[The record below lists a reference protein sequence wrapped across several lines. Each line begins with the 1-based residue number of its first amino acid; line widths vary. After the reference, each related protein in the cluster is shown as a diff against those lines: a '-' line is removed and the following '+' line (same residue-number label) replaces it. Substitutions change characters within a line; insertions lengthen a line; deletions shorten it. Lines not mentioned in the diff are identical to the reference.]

1 MPLQKIDPL
10 TFKENIFQKIGSE
23 WFLLTAGNEENCNTM
38 TAAWGGLGFLWGK
51 NVATVYVRQSRYTYG
66 FMEETDRFTLSFFGE
81 GNQRDALAFCGS
93 RSGRDVDKFEACG
106 LHKIP
111 LDGSTAIE
119 EAELV
124 ITCKKLCRQP
134 LLPESF
140 TDPSV
145 MEHYADHDY
154 HTMYIGEIIN
164 IYRQTEGEK

>member
-93 RSGRDVDKFEACG
+93 RSGRDVISLRHADCIKSRSMAA
-106 LHKIP
+106 LP
-111 LDGSTAIE
+111 LKKPNLSSPAKNSAVSHYCRKVSPIHRSWSIMPTMI
-119 EAELV
+119 
-124 ITCKKLCRQP
+124 ITPCISAK
-134 LLPESF
+134 S
-140 TDPSV
+140 
-145 MEHYADHDY
+145 
-154 HTMYIGEIIN
+154 
-164 IYRQTEGEK
+164 